1 MGGNNKKN
9 EVPSK
14 SLPSYGLA
22 EDVLGPDFFNQ
33 KSVSANNEKSRES
46 GKGRMHNDGM
56 MKYVTFFLEA
66 EEYALPIYQVQ
77 EIMRIGEV
85 TRVPNSP
92 EHVRG
97 VMNLR
102 GKIIPVIELK
112 KRLSLGEAVIDGN
125 SRIVVVENGLKV
137 MGLMVDRVAQVLNIT
152 AEQIDKAPDEVV
164 QVQESYIK
172 GVGKI
177 DQRMIILLDLEKI
190 IVNNGE
196 CYEIKNRGERKD
208 EV

>member
-1 MGGNNKKN
+1 MGKNNKKN
-9 EVPSK
+9 EGSSI

-33 KSVSANNEKSRES
+33 ERVTASSEKSSES
-46 GKGRMHNDGM
+46 GNERLQDDGM